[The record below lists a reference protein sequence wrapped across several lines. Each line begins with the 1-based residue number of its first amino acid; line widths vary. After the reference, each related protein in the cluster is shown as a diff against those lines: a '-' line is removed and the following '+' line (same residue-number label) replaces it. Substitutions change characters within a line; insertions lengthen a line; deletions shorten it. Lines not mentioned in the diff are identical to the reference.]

1 MLTLEE
7 AEELY
12 KAGKFEEARPIF
24 QKLAEEGNPRAI
36 HILAFCYYYGKGVP
50 VNQSKGL
57 YLWKKAAAKH
67 YADAAMTV
75 GFLYSFSKNKK
86 EQKEGFNYTKQAAE
100 AGLPTAMGNLA
111 NCYYYGKG
119 TRKDKRLAKEWYQKA
134 SDLGMDTST
143 MQLGVIYHEEGN
155 DDKAFSL
162 FLKAAENGYSE
173 AMGWVAACYNNGY
186 GVTKNQQIAH
196 TWLKRAAAAGS
207 ADAKEALRVVFG
219 EIL

>member
-12 KAGKFEEARPIF
+12 NAGKVDEARPVF
-24 QKLAEEGNPRAI
+24 QKLADEGDPKALYA
-36 HILAFCYYYGKGVP
+36 LAFLYYYGKGVP
-50 VNQSKGL
+50 EDKSKGL
-57 YLWKKAAAKH
+57 YLWKKAAAKKQ
-67 YADAAMTV
+67 ADAAMTV

-100 AGLPTAMGNLA
+100 AGLPIAMGNLA

-155 DDKAFSL
+155 DDKAFAL

-186 GVTKNQQIAH
+186 GVQKNQQIAH

-207 ADAKEALRVVFG
+207 KDAKEALQVVFG
-219 EIL
+219 ESL